1 MRESGHH
8 GDVMETLASVARGLP
23 GDVLCEDEEV
33 MVGMWVRGKREL
45 ASRGADSPSLDQ
57 WRHRW
62 GRGERVKVKLVHTVG
77 KFDVRLFHGFE
88 RAPSLAISRSF

>member
-23 GDVLCEDEEV
+23 SDVLCEDGEGVEV
-33 MVGMWVRGKREL
+33 MVGMWVREKREL

-62 GRGERVKVKLVHTVG
+62 GGASESETGAQWENLTFVYFMVLKEL
-77 KFDVRLFHGFE
+77 
-88 RAPSLAISRSF
+88 RA